1 MRRQYYIH
9 YYKNFGNTYDL
20 IYADTE
26 DDLTLI
32 PEDAERIT
40 RKEAE
45 AFCSRENYRRKCDPS
60 FSGFA
65 DNMIY
70 PVGLDS
76 YKRSDIYNDHRFYRN
91 GYIWERSA
99 V

>member
-1 MRRQYYIH
+1 MRRQYYVH
-9 YYKNFGNTYDL
+9 YYKDFGNTYDL
-20 IYADTE
+20 IYADAE

-32 PEDAERIT
+32 PEGAQRIT

-45 AFCSRENYRRKCDPS
+45 TLCSMENYRRKYDQS

-76 YKRSDIYNDHRFYRN
+76 YGRCDIYNDHRFYRS